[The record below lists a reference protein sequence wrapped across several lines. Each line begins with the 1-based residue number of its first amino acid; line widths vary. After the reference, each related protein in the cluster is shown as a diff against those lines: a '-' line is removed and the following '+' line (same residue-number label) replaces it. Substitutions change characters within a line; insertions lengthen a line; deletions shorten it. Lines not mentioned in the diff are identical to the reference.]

1 MNRVEFRVTRPI
13 GFTPRH
19 TLVYKLSHTLAYKL
33 SHTLASALICL
44 PALSLAQ
51 SKAPIYEGIP
61 TAQTGRVLGFTTGT
75 LAAPVRPLSLL
86 EAWRLAVD
94 NDPTLRAA
102 WAAAAAGRER
112 LPQANAQLQPNFAFS
127 ASRFNNDVN
136 RDALDT
142 LSQPFSTRSRYVSR
156 NETLVLRQPLFR
168 QQQWVGV
175 RQAGYQIEDSEALLE
190 REVQNLAVRV
200 AGAYFDLMQARDQ
213 AQLLASQSDFLQ
225 SRLTAAARSIAGGT
239 GTRTDLDDAQAR
251 FDLNKAQRLEA
262 AQAIEARRRQLQAL
276 VNRPIGELAA
286 LDPKRLSLELPN
298 PSSAEAWVLLAIES
312 SPEVRSA
319 RARLDAATEEINRAK
334 AAHFPTVDA
343 IAQWQRSRS
352 ELITQPQTGYTNA
365 SIGVQMNVPLYGGG
379 YIESTV
385 REARAQQ
392 VRLHEILEATQLD
405 LGVRVHTEFNAVTEG
420 IARVQALEVAARS
433 AEVALDSARKSVLAG
448 IRSSLDVLNA
458 QQLSVQARRDLA
470 QARYGLMLSRVRLL
484 SLIGRVDE
492 SALAQISESL
502 Q

>member
-1 MNRVEFRVTRPI
+1 MKHLKSRATK
-13 GFTPRH
+13 
-19 TLVYKLSHTLAYKL
+19 LVCCALAWAPA
-33 SHTLASALICL
+33 LASAQGM
-44 PALSLAQ
+44 AQ
-51 SKAPIYEGIP
+51 SSFQPSPLSKAPIYEGIP

-75 LAAPVRPLSLL
+75 LAAPVRALGLL

-112 LPQANAQLQPNFAFS
+112 LPQATAQLRPNFAFS

-142 LSQPFSTRSRYVSR
+142 LSQSVTTRSRYVSR
-156 NETLVLRQPLFR
+156 NETLVLRQPLLR
-168 QQQWVGV
+168 QQQWSGV
-175 RQAGYQIEDSEALLE
+175 RQAGYQVEDTEAVFE

-213 AQLLASQSDFLQ
+213 AQLLASQSEFLQ
-225 SRLTAAARSIAGGT
+225 TRLTAAARSITAGT

-276 VNRPIGELAA
+276 VNRPIGDLAA
-286 LDPKRLSLELPN
+286 LDPKRLSLDLPN
-298 PSSAEAWVLLAIES
+298 PSSAEAWVLLAIEN
-312 SPEVRSA
+312 SPDVRSA
-319 RARLDAATEEINRAK
+319 RARLDAATEEINRTK
-334 AAHFPTVDA
+334 AAHYPTVDA
-343 IAQWQRSRS
+343 VAQWQRSRS
-352 ELITQPQTGYTNA
+352 EVITQPQTGYTNA
-365 SIGVQMNVPLYGGG
+365 SIGVQMNLPLYGGG
-379 YIESTV
+379 YIESTI

-392 VRLHEILEATQLD
+392 VRLNEVLEATQLE

-458 QQLSVQARRDLA
+458 QQLSVQALRDLA